1 MSEIDQ
7 IKKNAGLYEAVTD
20 FDQQARIDKIQS
32 LEFDQAEKLI
42 FNWVKASVINV
53 REFSELNQANRDA
66 V

>member
-1 MSEIDQ
+1 MNELDQ
-7 IKKNAGLYEAVTD
+7 FKKNAGLDEAVTD
-20 FDQQARIDKIQS
+20 FDQQARIDKVQS

-53 REFSELNQANRDA
+53 REFSELNQANKDA